1 MDWYVLISI
10 VRMKANNITNFLKRY
25 DIEDILYIAVN
36 GSVWKYEYNDA
47 WVYFDVKTATYNG
60 LYQTSA

>member
-1 MDWYVLISI
+1 
-10 VRMKANNITNFLKRY
+10 MKANNITNFLKRY

>member
-36 GSVWKYEYNDA
+36 GSV
-47 WVYFDVKTATYNG
+47 
-60 LYQTSA
+60 